1 MSTQPSN
8 SKQPPSI
15 YTVLLFLSMIFL
27 IIAVVAMFIEVNRW
41 APQYY
46 RTNEAQP
53 TVMVLPTDDLVTY
66 KIA

>member
-1 MSTQPSN
+1 
-8 SKQPPSI
+8 
-15 YTVLLFLSMIFL
+15 MIFL

-53 TVMVLPTDDLVTY
+53 TVMVVPTDDLVTY
-66 KIA
+66 KIV